1 MKKNM
6 NLYKKYLED
15 SAKRRSMGATGTSIV
30 ILAVL
35 ALLMGAY
42 YASLLIERS
51 LINGEVNAH
60 MSYITNPTN
69 TEQFAEANA
78 IAAENQELGIL
89 IEALE
94 EVNQTF
100 LDKNTLNS
108 QILSEIKVAA
118 PSGLIIDNLVI
129 NESHVVIEYHSKNQ
143 SDSAQ
148 FIENLKERPIF
159 KSVNYGGYT
168 KEDDV
173 YRGSTTAILRGSY

>member
-15 SAKRRSMGATGTSIV
+15 SAKRRAMGATGTSIV
-30 ILAVL
+30 ILAIL
-35 ALLMGAY
+35 TLLMGAY

-129 NESHVVIEYHSKNQ
+129 NESHVVIEYHSKHQ

-148 FIENLKERPIF
+148 FIENLKERSIF

-168 KEDDV
+168 KEDNI